1 MEDQSY
7 NCISIILIWGGIGNS
22 LLSKLCLRLFGKMN
36 ISWLLIDSSRTSL
49 PPVETVPLKKVEEVT
64 IASNQKPNQRDRMVF
79 SPVQEIHT
87 VTVRKIRGNFH
98 WISLGHILTFIQPHA
113 NFPQDLNRCKW
124 LCSYSRHF
132 YLHCE

>member
-64 IASNQKPNQRDRMVF
+64 IASNQNQTK
-79 SPVQEIHT
+79 EI
-87 VTVRKIRGNFH
+87 IWYFH
-98 WISLGHILTFIQPHA
+98 QSKKSIQ
-113 NFPQDLNRCKW
+113 
-124 LCSYSRHF
+124 
-132 YLHCE
+132 